1 VFLNPQHWIP
11 RSMLAAACLAGFASA
26 ATLAQDG
33 QPAPAQTLRE
43 ECFALE
49 LEGEPQG
56 LARWRR
62 RDDGLGFELELD
74 VWFTADRVRIHM
86 VEREHPRDAKFVWR
100 ELRGQGGRTLV
111 VRRSPDRRKLD
122 ILEWGGRECLREEGR
137 AEEPI
142 QFLPGLVELARA
154 GRTGRCMAFD
164 PLGRAVEALE
174 CSSVPPSEAI
184 CASVSRTGPDA
195 VDSADDPDASEE
207 PDRETVLRRA
217 DGTLAGRY
225 CFRGERL
232 VAFTWNEGGVLARAI
247 ERAEF
252 ERRLADYESGTRE
265 D

>member
-1 VFLNPQHWIP
+1 MAGLAT
-11 RSMLAAACLAGFASA
+11 AAAV
-26 ATLAQDG
+26 AQDG
-33 QPAPAQTLRE
+33 EPGSPQALRE

-62 RDDGLGFELELD
+62 RDDGAGFELELD
-74 VWFTADRVRIHM
+74 VWFTLDRVRIHV
-86 VEREHPRDAKFVWR
+86 VERGHPLDAKFVWR
-100 ELRGQGGRTLV
+100 EMRGQGGRTLI
-111 VRRSPDRRKLD
+111 VRRSQDRRTLEM
-122 ILEWGGRECLREEGR
+122 LEWGGRECLREESR

-154 GRTGRCMAFD
+154 GRMGRCMAFD
-164 PLGRAVEALE
+164 PLSRSVESLE
-174 CSSVPPSEAI
+174 WSSTPPSEAT
-184 CASVSRTGPDA
+184 CASISRIRPAA
-195 VDSADDPDASEE
+195 VDSPVQPDASGEGE
-207 PDRETVLRRA
+207 PDREVVLRRA

-232 VAFTWNEGGVLARAI
+232 VAFTWNEGGIHAGRI